1 MMPIKRNMT
10 QEEHKQFHREMYEN
24 EKKGLT
30 DFFHEQK
37 YDEKHLKEFLVN
49 SLKQEFE
56 EELKQDKL
64 L

>member
-1 MMPIKRNMT
+1 MT

>member
-37 YDEKHLKEFLVN
+37 YDEKQFKRIFSKL
-49 SLKQEFE
+49 FE
-56 EELKQDKL
+56 TRV
-64 L
+64 

>member
-24 EKKGLT
+24 EKKRLNY
-30 DFFHEQK
+30 FIHEKK
-37 YDEKHLKEFLVN
+37 YVEKHLKEFLVN
-49 SLKQEFE
+49 SLKQEFD
-56 EELKQDKL
+56 EELKQEKL

>member
-1 MMPIKRNMT
+1 MT

-24 EKKGLT
+24 EKRGLT

-37 YDEKHLKEFLVN
+37 YDEKHLNEFLVN
-49 SLKQEFE
+49 SLQQEFE